1 MSETTL
7 MFNGQSIP
15 VSIKRNDMAKVEQVN
30 FLNVPL
36 LRKAIGPI
44 HFISLNRI
52 YNFDIN
58 LYVSSENFT
67 FTKDY
72 NIKEKIKIFIE
83 RHVGTVHEVDKED
96 KVDNKFI
103 LFTIRGPDGT
113 EHIFSID
120 ILYLDIED
128 GFIIEVSKIQMSMA
142 QGLTTQVSTRQETT
156 AQGLTRQETT
166 AQGLTRQETTTQVST
181 RQETTTQEQN
191 QYEQIYDEFVSNF
204 MKEFK
209 PKNQPLAIGLE
220 TF

>member
-1 MSETTL
+1 
-7 MFNGQSIP
+7 
-15 VSIKRNDMAKVEQVN
+15 MAKVEEVE
-30 FLNVPL
+30 FLNIPI
-36 LRKAIGPI
+36 LRKAVGPV

-72 NIKEKIKIFIE
+72 NIKEKIKPFIE
-83 RHVGTVHEVDKED
+83 SNVGTVNEVDNE
-96 KVDNKFI
+96 FI

-128 GFIIEVSKIQMSMA
+128 GFIIEVSKVQDSMAQDSMAQDSMAQDSMA
-142 QGLTTQVSTRQETT
+142 QGQ
-156 AQGLTRQETT
+156 
-166 AQGLTRQETTTQVST
+166 
-181 RQETTTQEQN
+181 
-191 QYEQIYDEFVSNF
+191 QYEQIYNEFVSNF

-209 PKNQPLAIGLE
+209 PSNQPLAIGLE

>member
-1 MSETTL
+1 MSTCNSIVSRNTRDLGPNVIQILNTYFIYMSETIL

-15 VSIKRNDMAKVEQVN
+15 VLIKRNDMAKVEEVE
-30 FLNVPL
+30 FLNIPI
-36 LRKAIGPI
+36 LRKAVGPV

-72 NIKEKIKIFIE
+72 NIKEKIKPFIE
-83 RHVGTVHEVDKED
+83 SNVGTVNEVDNE
-96 KVDNKFI
+96 FI

-128 GFIIEVSKIQMSMA
+128 GFIIEVSKVQDSMA
-142 QGLTTQVSTRQETT
+142 
-156 AQGLTRQETT
+156 
-166 AQGLTRQETTTQVST
+166 
-181 RQETTTQEQN
+181 
-191 QYEQIYDEFVSNF
+191 QYEQIYNEFVSNF

-209 PKNQPLAIGLE
+209 PSNQPLAIGLE

>member
-1 MSETTL
+1 MSIVTCNSIVCRNTWDLGPNVIQILNTYFIYMSETTL

-36 LRKAIGPI
+36 LRKAIGPV

-72 NIKEKIKIFIE
+72 NIKEKITSFIE
-83 RHVGTVHEVDKED
+83 RHVGTDNEVNNE
-96 KVDNKFI
+96 FI

-128 GFIIEVSKIQMSMA
+128 GFIIEVSKIQVSMA
-142 QGLTTQVSTRQETT
+142 QISNV
-156 AQGLTRQETT
+156 
-166 AQGLTRQETTTQVST
+166 
-181 RQETTTQEQN
+181 EQN

-209 PKNQPLAIGLE
+209 PKNQPIAIGLE
-220 TF
+220 SF

>member
-1 MSETTL
+1 MSIVLRNTRDLGPNVIQILNTYFIYMSETIL

-15 VSIKRNDMAKVEQVN
+15 VLIKRNDMAKVEEVE
-30 FLNVPL
+30 FLNIPI
-36 LRKAIGPI
+36 LRKAVGPV

-72 NIKEKIKIFIE
+72 NIKEKIKPFIE
-83 RHVGTVHEVDKED
+83 SNVGTVNEVDNE
-96 KVDNKFI
+96 FI

-128 GFIIEVSKIQMSMA
+128 GFIIEVSKVQDSMAQDSMAQDSMA
-142 QGLTTQVSTRQETT
+142 QGQ
-156 AQGLTRQETT
+156 
-166 AQGLTRQETTTQVST
+166 
-181 RQETTTQEQN
+181 
-191 QYEQIYDEFVSNF
+191 QYEQIYNEFVSNF

-209 PKNQPLAIGLE
+209 PSNQPLAIGLE

>member
-1 MSETTL
+1 MSIVLRNTRDLGPNVIQILNTYFIYMSETIL

-15 VSIKRNDMAKVEQVN
+15 VLIKRNDMAKVEEVE
-30 FLNVPL
+30 FLNIPI
-36 LRKAIGPI
+36 LRKAVGPV

-72 NIKEKIKIFIE
+72 NIKEKIKPFIE
-83 RHVGTVHEVDKED
+83 SNVGTVNEVDNE
-96 KVDNKFI
+96 FI

-128 GFIIEVSKIQMSMA
+128 GFIIEVSKVQDSMAQDSMAQDSMAQDSMA
-142 QGLTTQVSTRQETT
+142 QGQ
-156 AQGLTRQETT
+156 
-166 AQGLTRQETTTQVST
+166 
-181 RQETTTQEQN
+181 
-191 QYEQIYDEFVSNF
+191 QYEQIYNEFVSNF

-209 PKNQPLAIGLE
+209 PSNQPLAIGLE

>member
-1 MSETTL
+1 MNIVCRNTKDLGPNIIQILNTYFIYISESIL

-15 VSIKRNDMAKVEQVN
+15 VLIKRNDMAKVEEVK
-30 FLNVPL
+30 FLNIPI
-36 LRKAIGPI
+36 LRKAVGPV

-72 NIKEKIKIFIE
+72 DIKEKIKPFIE
-83 RHVGTVHEVDKED
+83 SNVGTVNEVDNE
-96 KVDNKFI
+96 FI

-120 ILYLDIED
+120 ILYLDLED
-128 GFIIEVSKIQMSMA
+128 GFIIEVSKVQQPKV
-142 QGLTTQVSTRQETT
+142 QGQPKVL
-156 AQGLTRQETT
+156 
-166 AQGLTRQETTTQVST
+166 
-181 RQETTTQEQN
+181 
-191 QYEQIYDEFVSNF
+191 QYGTIYDEFVSKF
-204 MKEFK
+204 MREFK
-209 PKNQPLAIGLE
+209 PINQPIAIGLE

>member
-1 MSETTL
+1 MSIVTCNSIVCRNTWDLGPNVIQILNTYFIYMSETIL

-15 VSIKRNDMAKVEQVN
+15 VSIKRNDMAKVEQVD

-36 LRKAIGPI
+36 LRKAIVPV

-72 NIKEKIKIFIE
+72 NIKEKITSFIE
-83 RHVGTVHEVDKED
+83 RHVGTVEEL
-96 KVDNKFI
+96 DNTFI

-128 GFIIEVSKIQMSMA
+128 GFIIEVSKIQVSMA
-142 QGLTTQVSTRQETT
+142 QMSNV
-156 AQGLTRQETT
+156 
-166 AQGLTRQETTTQVST
+166 
-181 RQETTTQEQN
+181 EQN

-209 PKNQPLAIGLE
+209 PKNQPIAIGLE
-220 TF
+220 SF

>member
-1 MSETTL
+1 MSIVLRNTRDLGPNVIQILNTYFIYMSETIL

-15 VSIKRNDMAKVEQVN
+15 VLIKRNDMAKVEEVE
-30 FLNVPL
+30 FLNIPI
-36 LRKAIGPI
+36 LRKAVGPV

-72 NIKEKIKIFIE
+72 NIKEKIKPFIE
-83 RHVGTVHEVDKED
+83 SNVGTVNEVDNE
-96 KVDNKFI
+96 FI

-128 GFIIEVSKIQMSMA
+128 GFIIEVSKVQDSMA
-142 QGLTTQVSTRQETT
+142 QDLMAQDLTTQDSM
-156 AQGLTRQETT
+156 A
-166 AQGLTRQETTTQVST
+166 
-181 RQETTTQEQN
+181 
-191 QYEQIYDEFVSNF
+191 QYEQIYNEFVSNF

-209 PKNQPLAIGLE
+209 PSNQPLAIGLE